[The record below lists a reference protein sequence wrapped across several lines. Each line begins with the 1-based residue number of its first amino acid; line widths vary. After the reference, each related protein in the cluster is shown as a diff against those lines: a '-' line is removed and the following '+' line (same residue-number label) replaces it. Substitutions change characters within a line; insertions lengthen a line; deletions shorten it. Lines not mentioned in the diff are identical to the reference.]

1 VQGQGEGQANR
12 GQQDAGR
19 FSVPVRIIED
29 PIEAERA
36 EQRAERAEKREA
48 DDLITQQRSAAAAER
63 GADAAESQKAA
74 TWLQTSLAA
83 VGTAALLYTL
93 WLTRRSVEAANRAAR
108 AAEVSVKLARETAV
122 AQLRAYVFTGVV
134 QGALPPDPIGPF
146 SVKVELRNSGPTP
159 AYNVRPW
166 LVVFIGGYP
175 DPGEPFEGPA
185 ADFQST
191 TAILPPGGH
200 VQLYGH
206 TGESLLPSMP
216 GLKAS
221 TSAAYVY
228 GEIHYKDVFG
238 HDRWTK
244 FRLVCVGGNFGK
256 GSFQLTRDGNEAS

>member
-1 VQGQGEGQANR
+1 LAVALAFAPPLSAQVPDGSGSAQPSPTVQGQGEGQANR

-36 EQRAERAEKREA
+36 ERRAERAEKREA

-134 QGALPPDPIGPF
+134 QGALPPDHRAF
-146 SVKVELRNSGPTP
+146 QR
-159 AYNVRPW
+159 
-166 LVVFIGGYP
+166 
-175 DPGEPFEGPA
+175 EG
-185 ADFQST
+185 
-191 TAILPPGGH
+191 
-200 VQLYGH
+200 
-206 TGESLLPSMP
+206 
-216 GLKAS
+216 
-221 TSAAYVY
+221 
-228 GEIHYKDVFG
+228 
-238 HDRWTK
+238 
-244 FRLVCVGGNFGK
+244 
-256 GSFQLTRDGNEAS
+256 